1 MLSVREPG
9 ESILWQHGFARCPR
23 AGQSIPVKKWN
34 SLQGKQ
40 LHYKCFGGIKWLR
53 QSSAPEFTKNTL
65 RAFLHICCRQIVCN
79 DVILKVNDGYYGVIY
94 TAEVPV
100 GFFFTV
106 LSVQRD
112 KTLKYTLCPENTPI
126 SYKTSG
132 HLIFS
137 PWARAAFQHLHLHHG
152 TPGQCDAEIRKHT
165 RNDCQFH
172 TRLKIAI
179 IALHIEAISIWY
191 CKYFRHARLCST

>member
-112 KTLKYTLCPENTPI
+112 KTLKIYVM
-126 SYKTSG
+126 SV
-132 HLIFS
+132 
-137 PWARAAFQHLHLHHG
+137 
-152 TPGQCDAEIRKHT
+152 RKHT
-165 RNDCQFH
+165 NLVQDKWPFNIFTLSTCCFPTSALAPWH
-172 TRLKIAI
+172 TRTMWRRNQKA
-179 IALHIEAISIWY
+179 H
-191 CKYFRHARLCST
+191 KKRLPVSHTAENCNYSTAYWSY